1 MTRDSAPVMNH
12 VDRLVHEVILGSLF
26 INNNTPITTV
36 TSSVFVESASLYIN
50 VDSVAFTILREK
62 YFRITRNNKIT
73 QEYA

>member
-36 TSSVFVESASLYIN
+36 TSSVFVESASLYTN
-50 VDSVAFTILREK
+50 VDSVAFTGYEPFISIVAVDKRG
-62 YFRITRNNKIT
+62 F
-73 QEYA
+73 Q